1 MLIALLLELAAFA
14 LPVVCDPI
22 VARRTL
28 EEARIDEARAPV
40 SHPELVPGLALAAA
54 GSDPVLVAALAKV
67 CAPGGAM
74 SLGAIERFDS
84 AAFAAHALWLVR
96 TEPDGCALAVRSVA
110 ITVGTKPGEKPV
122 YAVLTDPP
130 DARTPIGDCAEA
142 PAFRDEVVI
151 DGEAGPVR
159 VVLERDWEGETVSH
173 AIVVVREAGP
183 AGWRERVL
191 FDPAPARLL
200 SAAGGG
206 DGPLVELTDRFDPK
220 WVVAH
225 GDRATVDGVCVERPG
240 ETVWA
245 PDDWAPHVD
254 RDALTLLAGRGLWR
268 MAGDDGWFLI
278 VAQDDEEDADR
289 LYQRTARLESRSGQ
303 DLLVVQSAW
312 FPGLNPGFL
321 IAIPPPW
328 ASEAEARA
336 ARELWRPRRQA
347 YVKRAW
353 TAVDACRP

>member
-1 MLIALLLELAAFA
+1 MLIALLVDAALA
-14 LPVVCDPI
+14 LPVVCDPV

-28 EEARIDEARAPV
+28 EEARIDEARAPG

-54 GSDPVLVAALAKV
+54 GSDPTLAAALATV
-67 CAPGGAM
+67 CAPGGAL
-74 SLGAIERFDS
+74 SLGGIERFDS

-96 TEPDGCALAVRSVA
+96 TERDGCALAVRSVA
-110 ITVGTKPGEKPV
+110 LTVGTRPGEAPV

-130 DARTPIGDCAEA
+130 DARTPVGDCAEA
-142 PAFRDEVVI
+142 PAFRDELVI

-159 VVLERDWEGETVSH
+159 VVLQRDWLGETVSH
-173 AIVVVREAGP
+173 AIVVVRVAGP
-183 AGWRERVL
+183 SGWREHVL
-191 FDPAPARLL
+191 FDPAPPRLL
-200 SAAGGG
+200 GG
-206 DGPLVELTDRFDPK
+206 DDGPSLELTDRFDPK

-225 GDRATVDGVCVERPG
+225 GDRADADGVCVERPG
-240 ETVWA
+240 QTVWA
-245 PDDWAPHVD
+245 PDTWAPHVG
-254 RDALTLLAGRGLWR
+254 RDALTMLAERGLWR

-278 VAQDDEEDADR
+278 VAQDDEEDAER
-289 LYQRTARLESRSGQ
+289 LYQRTERLEARSGQ

-312 FPGLNPGFL
+312 FPGLNPGYL

-353 TAVDACRP
+353 TAPDACAP